1 MLWRLLRREGIPC
14 ELKLGARRDA
24 GPFEAHAWVECAG
37 VALNESE
44 PTLAR
49 YSAFGE
55 PVVPVRRGRPLQRL
69 GARRAS

>member
-1 MLWRLLRREGIPC
+1 MGRVRGRR
-14 ELKLGARRDA
+14 
-24 GPFEAHAWVECAG
+24 
-37 VALNESE
+37 ALNESE

-69 GARRAS
+69 AARRAS